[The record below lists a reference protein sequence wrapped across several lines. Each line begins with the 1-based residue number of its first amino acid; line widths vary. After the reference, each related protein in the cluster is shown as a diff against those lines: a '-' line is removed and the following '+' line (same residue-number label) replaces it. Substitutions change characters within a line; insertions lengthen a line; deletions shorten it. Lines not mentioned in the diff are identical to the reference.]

1 MTRLWGLGALL
12 AAVLLVLLG
21 RVLPLPPLVTG
32 EEGVRLELV
41 KTRLDAVT
49 ARYEFQ
55 TAALAYERFLGT
67 HDVPNVPNELRE
79 KAADLDAGGDRTTLN
94 GEVRTR
100 VQLILDLGHSLL
112 ARSIAGDKFFAELRT
127 YDDQL
132 MGWSR
137 TLGPR
142 SEQLRRDTWPIL
154 EGLKRYPAPV
164 GTTDEV
170 RWVPSSSDS
179 PLLPLITGATPA
191 APPLSTTMAL
201 LDQMAP
207 AMEAPD
213 VSSDTIRKFAQI
225 ADDVWVAGA
234 YIPTVDQFHDGYFSA
249 LRRYDAQALEVA
261 ATPDDPLPA
270 GQRVPAWLGAGAVA
284 ALLLAALLLM
294 FLPPTFW
301 SRVPWF
307 RPRRAALESHSP
319 AGGAAR

>member
-12 AAVLLVLLG
+12 AAVVLVLLG
-21 RVLPLPPLVTG
+21 RVLPVPPLVTG
-32 EEGVRLELV
+32 EEGVRVQLV

-49 ARYEFQ
+49 ARYTFQ
-55 TAALAYERFLGT
+55 NAALAYERFLGT
-67 HDVPNVPNELRE
+67 HDVPNVPDEMRQ
-79 KAADLDAGGDRTTLN
+79 KAADLDAGGDRATLLQ
-94 GEVRTR
+94 ESRTR
-100 VQLILDLGHSLL
+100 MQLVLDLGHSLL
-112 ARSIAGDKFFAELRT
+112 ARAIAGDAFFAELRT

-154 EGLKRYPAPV
+154 EWLKRYPAPV
-164 GTTDEV
+164 GTNDEV
-170 RWVPSSSDS
+170 RWVPASSDS

-201 LDQMAP
+201 LDQMKP

-225 ADDVWVAGA
+225 ANDVWVAGA

-261 ATPDDPLPA
+261 ATPDDALPI
-270 GQRVPAWLGAGAVA
+270 GQSVLAWLGAGAVA
-284 ALLLAALLLM
+284 LLLLAALLLM
-294 FLPPTFW
+294 FLPPSFW
-301 SRVPWF
+301 SRVPLF
-307 RPRRAALESHSP
+307 RSRRLALEGHSP
-319 AGGAAR
+319 AGGAAG